1 MITVSLQDMRPDP
14 KDTVVFYLENI
25 YLLLA
30 NPNSSQ
36 ASTSFTL
43 ATPPAFSPPPWAVW
57 VNSLWFLSG
66 VSSILGAGSAM
77 FLQGWAKR
85 YIRITQHPHL
95 TPDQR
100 ARVRETFSKYS
111 HGPYIFWGSG
121 PMVFSVHLSIFLFM
135 AGGIIYVHYV
145 NRFFFNILGSWIAVL
160 LIILYIIYASTSILK
175 TEMLFYAPLSP
186 LIFRVYLRVLHAVLQ
201 VSSHIPRLGRLC
213 DHYKL
218 RCRDLYLR
226 YRNGMLEGKRKAA
239 EVAAS
244 TRSSGIDPNILE
256 WTFSFLVDDTALEK
270 FLGAIPGFFDSKL
283 VQNIQEHLSEDF
295 RIKFGR
301 ALNGFLDHTFSSNA
315 FSGSVRSDRLLTCL
329 NAARAALGLGEVSR
343 ILDDVYDGR
352 WPTALQ
358 SVEVG
363 YALRR
368 WDDTQFSSPLR
379 RIVARIISCVRERD
393 DRWIA
398 LVKDE
403 FGIPEFAFQDHVGG
417 GDDVSLVI
425 LIHITHK
432 LLQVRN
438 DTPPWDP
445 DILRG
450 LSDFDVRNTL
460 PGLQHGFCALWNELV
475 QEAQRRG
482 TGSIPVLILR
492 EIYHLHTALHQ
503 DTDVAPVTY
512 FGLTTS
518 GGNTLLGPSSYPFCH
533 TVDHRLDS
541 ASRVPPF
548 HVPDVP
554 PFPTPIHASSLPVPL
569 EGQSIARSSGVT
581 AAEVST
587 ISHIAV
593 TSPSS
598 IVASRLARR
607 QVQESEM
614 TPSSIGFSSPPTST
628 SIPSLKS
635 RATHPVLPAFMN
647 SVATRTDY
655 FAPPQETP
663 SPPSSLAATR
673 RFVPPQISRIS
684 NGSAAPSL
692 GNATIHNDT
701 LYSKPHI
708 SAKAYSHSCK
718 SASST
723 QDVSTT
729 FSDYKPPATRASRG

>member
-30 NPNSSQ
+30 NPNASQ

-43 ATPPAFSPPPWAVW
+43 ATPPVFSPPPWAIW

-77 FLQGWAKR
+77 FLQGWTKR

-121 PMVFSVHLSIFLFM
+121 PMVFLVHLSIFLFM

-160 LIILYIIYASTSILK
+160 LITLYIIYASTSILK

-186 LIFRVYLRVLHAVLQ
+186 LIFRICLRVLHAVLQ

-213 DHYKL
+213 NHYKL

-226 YRNGMLEGKRKAA
+226 YRDGMLEGKRKAA

-244 TRSSGIDPNILE
+244 TRSPEIDPNILE
-256 WTFSFLVDDTALEK
+256 WTFNFLIDDTALEK

-283 VQNIQEHLSEDF
+283 VQNIQEHLSQDF

-329 NAARAALGLGEVSR
+329 NAARAALGPGEVSR
-343 ILDDVYDGR
+343 ILNDVYDGR

-368 WDDTQFSSPLR
+368 WDYTRFSSPLR

-398 LVKDE
+398 LVKGE
-403 FGIPEFAFQDHVGG
+403 FGIPELAFQDHVGG

-425 LIHITHK
+425 LINITRK
-432 LLQVRN
+432 LLQVRT

-460 PGLQHGFCALWNELV
+460 PGVQHGFCALWNELV
-475 QEAQRRG
+475 QEARRRG
-482 TGSIPVLILR
+482 AGSIPVLILR
-492 EIYHLHTALHQ
+492 EIYHLHTGLHQ
-503 DTDVAPVTY
+503 DTDVAPVTS
-512 FGLTTS
+512 GPTTS
-518 GGNTLLGPSSYPFCH
+518 GGNTLIGPSLYPFCYI
-533 TVDHRLDS
+533 VDHRLDS
-541 ASRVPPF
+541 AIQVPPF
-548 HVPDVP
+548 HVSDAP
-554 PFPTPIHASSLPVPL
+554 PFPTSIHASSSPVPL
-569 EGQSIARSSGVT
+569 EGQSIARSSDVT
-581 AAEVST
+581 AAEISA
-587 ISHIAV
+587 ISHIAA

-598 IVASRLARR
+598 IVASRLSRR

-614 TPSSIGFSSPPTST
+614 TPSSIGFSSPPTPT
-628 SIPSLKS
+628 SIPSLNS
-635 RATHPVLPAFMN
+635 RATHPMLPAFMN
-647 SVATRTDY
+647 SVVTRADY
-655 FAPPQETP
+655 FAPTQETP
-663 SPPSSLAATR
+663 SPSSPLAATR

-684 NGSAAPSL
+684 DGSAAPSL
-692 GNATIHNDT
+692 GNAIMHNDT
-701 LYSKPHI
+701 LNPNRNI
-708 SAKAYSHSCK
+708 STKAYSYSCK

-723 QDVSTT
+723 QDVTT
-729 FSDYKPPATRASRG
+729 GSMRREHHEDGTR

>member
-1 MITVSLQDMRPDP
+1 MISASLQDMRPDP
-14 KDTVVFYLENI
+14 NDTVVFYLENI

-30 NPNSSQ
+30 NPNASQ
-36 ASTSFTL
+36 ASNSFTL

-77 FLQGWAKR
+77 FLQGWTKR

-121 PMVFSVHLSIFLFM
+121 PMVFLVHLSIFLFM
-135 AGGIIYVHYV
+135 AGGIIYVHHV

-186 LIFRVYLRVLHAVLQ
+186 LVFRICLRVLHAVLQ

-244 TRSSGIDPNILE
+244 TRSSEIDPNILE
-256 WTFSFLVDDTALEK
+256 WTFNFLIDDAALEK

-329 NAARAALGLGEVSR
+329 NAARAALGPGAVSR

-368 WDDTQFSSPLR
+368 WDDTRFSSPLR

-417 GDDVSLVI
+417 GDDVLLVI
-425 LIHITHK
+425 LIHITRK
-432 LLQVRN
+432 LLQVRT

-482 TGSIPVLILR
+482 TGNIPVLILR

-512 FGLTTS
+512 SGFTTS

-533 TVDHRLDS
+533 TVDHRLVS

-569 EGQSIARSSGVT
+569 EGQSIARSSDVT

-587 ISHIAV
+587 ISHIAA

-614 TPSSIGFSSPPTST
+614 TPSSIGFSSPPTPT
-628 SIPSLKS
+628 SIPSLNS

-647 SVATRTDY
+647 SVVTRTDC

-663 SPPSSLAATR
+663 SPSSSLAATR
-673 RFVPPQISRIS
+673 RLVPPQISRIS
-684 NGSAAPSL
+684 DGSAA
-692 GNATIHNDT
+692 IHNDT
-701 LYSKPHI
+701 LNLEPHI

-723 QDVSTT
+723 QDVST
-729 FSDYKPPATRASRG
+729 SSMRRERHEDDPR